1 MIDFRYHVVSLVS
14 VFLALAVGI
23 VLGAGPLNEGIS
35 VGITDQVR
43 QLTQEQEQLR
53 TERDQAQAALAA
65 REEWAATVAPA
76 LVARQLGGRAV
87 AVVELPGADA
97 DVTDEAVA
105 VLEAAGATVASRV
118 AVSADWVDPALAAD
132 RADLAG
138 RLSAARPGT
147 GAGAGEGGDEGAQ
160 QDAGAP
166 DEDGA
171 AQDGGGGDG
180 GDGGDGAAAGGDEG
194 AQDVLAGALAAA
206 LVVPDLGT
214 EAPGPVAGEGLQA
227 LVDAGLVEVRG
238 EPAGPASLA
247 LLVAGPA
254 PDVEGDAEAAEAAEA
269 GAAAW
274 TTLAARFD
282 AASAGALLAGPA
294 GSADEGGAVAAV
306 RADAD
311 VAGAVST
318 VDDLDSASGRV
329 SAVLG
334 LREQLSGDAGQ
345 YGTASTADALSPP
358 LPAVAAP

>member
-97 DVTDEAVA
+97 DVTDEAVGL
-105 VLEAAGATVASRV
+105 LEAAGATVASRV

-132 RADLAG
+132 RAELAG
-138 RLSAARPGT
+138 RLSAAEP
-147 GAGAGEGGDEGAQ
+147 GAGGGEGDGTPPEDGGGQGEDGAERGGSGDAPIAGDEGVR
-160 QDAGAP
+160 
-166 DEDGA
+166 E
-171 AQDGGGGDG
+171 
-180 GDGGDGAAAGGDEG
+180 
-194 AQDVLAGALAAA
+194 VLAGALAAA
-206 LVVPDLGT
+206 LVVPELGT

-227 LVDAGLVEVRG
+227 LVDAGLVQLQG
-238 EPAGPASLA
+238 DPAGPASLA

-254 PDVEGDAEAAEAAEA
+254 EDVEGDPEAAEAAEA

-282 AASAGALLAGPA
+282 DAAAGALLAGPA

-311 VAGAVST
+311 VAEAVST
-318 VDDLDSASGRV
+318 VDDVDSATGRV

-334 LREQLSGDAGQ
+334 LREQLGGDAGH
-345 YGTASTADALSPP
+345 YGTASTADAVSPP